1 MEQLTKMFE
10 GHYVRIVGTESE
22 PLFVLADVCR
32 VLDIGNPSDVKNR
45 LEDGVV
51 SIEVVLDSMNRPQH
65 TNVINE
71 DGLYDVVIDS
81 RKPEAKRFRKWVTS
95 EVLPSIRRS
104 GAYQLPDVSPERL
117 TLMLAQQHAE
127 QAERL
132 NVIEHKLD
140 QQMTIDYAKQQAL
153 LNAKNIRVETLW
165 NNADWSSSVF
175 DTKKKLHARAW
186 RDLKNAFGASSYKD
200 IRQKDYDE
208 AMNYMR
214 AWRPS
219 LY

>member
-10 GHYVRIVGTESE
+10 GHEIRIVGNEE
-22 PLFVLADVCR
+22 NPLFMLADVCE
-32 VLDIGNPSDVKNR
+32 VLGLSNPS
-45 LEDGVV
+45 EV
-51 SIEVVLDSMNRPQH
+51 SKRVREKYKHKISLGLHGRSPIFV
-65 TNVINE
+65 NE
-71 DGLYDVVIDS
+71 QGLYQVIMRADNS
-81 RKPEAKRFRKWVTS
+81 PVAERFQDWVY
-95 EVLPSIRRS
+95 EDVLPSIRRS
-104 GAYQLPDVSPERL
+104 GSYQLPDVSPERL

-165 NNADWSSSVF
+165 NNADWSSSIF